1 MSPLVLRTA
10 PIISSLVQC
19 ISWRKNGEAG
29 AQDVPGRNILVT
41 LVFNHASNFGRSTCT
56 DFTID
61 LLRVWVICVTC
72 AHHV

>member
-29 AQDVPGRNILVT
+29 AQDVPGRTFQYSIMLRILEDQLVLT
-41 LVFNHASNFGRSTCT
+41 LPSIYCESG
-56 DFTID
+56 
-61 LLRVWVICVTC
+61 
-72 AHHV
+72 